1 MIILLDTETTDKERD
16 SRLVQLAYKIRG
28 GDGEVNEYFKPPA
41 EIEIGAMAVHHITN
55 EMVED
60 KPAFDGSEDKEK
72 ITKLLSDG
80 GIMVA
85 HNAAFDI
92 NILKN
97 EGVETQQ
104 FIDTFRLSQ
113 HLIDSERYALQ
124 YLRYFLKLNITD
136 GKAHDAMGDV
146 NVLEALFEHL
156 VIVTKEKYGIEG
168 DKELIAKMIELTNTP
183 VLIKKF
189 LFGKYFGRTFE
200 NIAEVDKNYL
210 KWLYRSETEK
220 DLFSQNE
227 DMVYTLEHYLGIDKN
242 KLPF

>member
-28 GDGEVNEYFKPPA
+28 EGSEVNEYFKPPV

-55 EMVED
+55 EAVEN
-60 KPAFDGSEDKEK
+60 KPEFDGSEDKKK
-72 ITKLLSDG
+72 IADLLADDG
-80 GIMVA
+80 ILVA

-97 EGVETQQ
+97 EGVETHQS
-104 FIDTFRLSQ
+104 IDTFRLSQ

-146 NVLEALFEHL
+146 NVLEALFEYL
-156 VIVTKEKYGIEG
+156 VVVAKEKFNIEK
-168 DKELIAKMIELTNTP
+168 DDELIAKLIELSNTP
-183 VLIKKF
+183 VLIRKF

-210 KWLYRSETEK
+210 KWLHRSETEK
-220 DLFSQNE
+220 DILNQNL
-227 DMVYTLEHYLGIDKN
+227 TKN
-242 KLPF
+242 PPSV